1 MKRSKKKLES
11 KGVIKY
17 LEKLVKEVQMK
28 TQFLMQQPEENECVQ
43 KAAGNLTY
51 KLENDF
57 ILETKA
63 LVLLLNC
70 SFGYHCETDSTQ
82 HQSQDTNQQLLNME
96 PVTNEIMKLGRKAS
110 CTCHFCLFF
119 VLLTIVEAL
128 LACPTHCSCKKYE
141 VDCSNL
147 GLVTIPTDIP
157 SNIKFLSLS
166 NNKLSSLQAF
176 TFINF
181 TTLEKLDLSN
191 NFLDQ
196 LPANVFDYIRNLTD
210 LNLRNN
216 SIRSLDKSIFYKT
229 TNLQRLDLSVNG
241 LSQIPLL
248 LFDEMQNLT
257 WLNLE
262 ENRMPNLEREA
273 FEPLELLRQL
283 QLGGNPWE
291 CDCSLRDFKH
301 WMEWFL
307 YKGGKLDGIECSLP
321 KDLRG
326 KDLRAV
332 PIEMFNYCIQ
342 LEDENKSSGDRKVV
356 TSPPCM
362 KQEVST
368 PRPHYFHTSD
378 CMRQRYR
385 PVSVRRAIGTVV
397 VAGVLC
403 GIVCIMMVVAGAY
416 GCIYAS
422 LMAKYHRE
430 LKKRQPLMGEGEQE
444 QEDQKQASSMA

>member
-1 MKRSKKKLES
+1 M
-11 KGVIKY
+11 
-17 LEKLVKEVQMK
+17 
-28 TQFLMQQPEENECVQ
+28 TQAN
-43 KAAGNLTY
+43 N
-51 KLENDF
+51 
-57 ILETKA
+57 
-63 LVLLLNC
+63 
-70 SFGYHCETDSTQ
+70 S
-82 HQSQDTNQQLLNME
+82 QSEGIILNME
-96 PVTNEIMKLGRKAS
+96 PVTSAQGKKTS
-110 CTCHFCLFF
+110 CTCNFCLFF
-119 VLLTIVEAL
+119 VLLSIVEAV
-128 LACPTHCSCKKYE
+128 LACPTHCSCKNYE

-147 GLVTIPTDIP
+147 GLFTIPADIP

-166 NNKLSSLQAF
+166 NNKLSTLQAL

-191 NFLDQ
+191 NYLDQ
-196 LPANVFDYIRNLTD
+196 LPSNVFDYIRNLTD

-241 LSQIPLL
+241 ISQIPLL

-262 ENRMPNLEREA
+262 DNRMPQLEREA

-283 QLGGNPWE
+283 QLSGNPWE
-291 CDCSLRDFKH
+291 CDCGLRDFKH

-326 KDLRAV
+326 KDLRVV
-332 PIEMFNYCIQ
+332 PVEMFSYCTQ
-342 LEDENKSSGDRKVV
+342 LEDENKSSVKV
-356 TSPPCM
+356 TGPPCV

-368 PRPHYFHTSD
+368 PRPHYFHSSD
-378 CMRQRYR
+378 CVRQRYR
-385 PVSVRRAIGTVV
+385 PVSVRRAIGTVI

-430 LKKRQPLMGEGEQE
+430 LKKRQPLMGDGEQE
-444 QEDQKQASSMA
+444 QEEQKQASSMA